1 MNKYTTML
9 AALAVMGTTTLYADG
24 IALKES
30 RGFSSSFEVKCSGVK
45 LGSADV
51 LGSKAVTIS
60 AKDAVAS
67 YLKDAPELPQYTAM
81 VMVKPDEKP
90 VLTAKSLESE
100 EIELDAPVIPSKGSI
115 KRTVDPNTVPY
126 RFGKVYKE
134 NKWYP
139 SDEELVKIGTPFV
152 FREVR
157 GVNLIVNPVQY
168 NPVKNKIR
176 VHKNIQISIG
186 SEPSRSV
193 NTLIGSKPISKAFEP
208 IYKNTF
214 INYSGASTR
223 LPRLNEVGRLL
234 IITADEYADAMKPF
248 VDWKKKCGLSV
259 KIVPMSKIGST
270 NTDVKAFI
278 QKEYDKGRLTNIMLV
293 GDSDKIPTN
302 KGENEGADSDTCY
315 VKLAGDDHVP
325 DAIISRLSAEN
336 AEGVAYQVAKFINYE
351 QYPTK
356 DTSWYTRL
364 FGIGSAE
371 GSPADYEYIDEL
383 RQEHMS
389 KGSFKSAEKAYDPGA
404 TQQDVIDAVNK
415 GVSLINYLG
424 HGSGSS
430 WGTTRF
436 SNSYMSKLDNGWKT
450 PILFDVACLNG
461 RFVNFTGFGESWM
474 RAGSLEKPAGLV
486 AYVGATTSMAWVPPI
501 HVQAEIN
508 KNLIVNET
516 YKTVGG
522 LYMNGIMKGL
532 ELYTTA
538 AKGDGVQILEQWHLF
553 GDSTLQVR
561 FKAPAEVK
569 AQPNIGR
576 TNGDSRTVKI
586 DVFDKKGKP
595 VSNARVTIYTKDVKN
610 VRMGYTNRDGQA
622 AITMPSNVDSGYMT
636 VTGDDIQPIIDQLVK
651 F

>member
-1 MNKYTTML
+1 MNKYTTLL
-9 AALAVMGTTTLYADG
+9 AALAVLGTSSVFADG
-24 IALKES
+24 IALKTS
-30 RGFSSSFEVKCSGVK
+30 RGYTSNLEVKCSGVK
-45 LGSADV
+45 LGSANV
-51 LGSKAVTIS
+51 LGSKAVTIT
-60 AKDAVAS
+60 AKDAISS
-67 YLKDAPELPQYTAM
+67 YLKGAPELPQYTAM
-81 VMVKPDEKP
+81 VMINPNEKP
-90 VLTAKSLESE
+90 VFTAKSIESE
-100 EIELDAPVIPSKGSI
+100 VIELDAPVVPSKGNI
-115 KRTVDPNTVPY
+115 KRSVDPESVPY
-126 RFGKVYKE
+126 TYGNVYKE

-139 SDEELVKIGTPFV
+139 SDKELVTMGEPFV

-176 VHKNIQISIG
+176 IHKNIQISLD
-186 SEPSRSV
+186 SEPSRSP
-193 NTLIGSKPISKAFEP
+193 NTVSNTKPISKAFDS
-208 IYKNTF
+208 IYRNTF
-214 INYSGASTR
+214 INYSNASTR

-248 VDWKKKCGLSV
+248 VDWKKKCGLTV
-259 KIVPMSKIGST
+259 KMVPMSKIGTT
-270 NTDVKAFI
+270 NTDIKAFI
-278 QKEYDKGRLTNIMLV
+278 QKEYDKGGLTNIMLV
-293 GDSDKIPTN
+293 GDSDKIPSN
-302 KGENEGADSDTCY
+302 KGVNEGADSDTCY

-336 AEGVAYQVAKFINYE
+336 AEGVAYQVAKFLNYE
-351 QYPTK
+351 QFPTE

-371 GSPADYEYIDEL
+371 GTPADYEYIDEL
-383 RQEHMS
+383 RQEHMT
-389 KGSFKSAEKAYDPGA
+389 KGSFKSAERAYDPGA
-404 TQQDVIDAVNK
+404 TQQDVLDAVNK
-415 GVSLINYLG
+415 GVSLMNYLG

-436 SNSYMSKLDNGWKT
+436 SNSYMSKLDNGWKM

-461 RFVNFTGFGESWM
+461 RFVDFTGFGESWM

-538 AKGDGVQILEQWHLF
+538 PKGDGVQILEQWHLF

-561 FKAPAEVK
+561 FKAPEEVK

-586 DVFDKKGKP
+586 DVVDKKGKP
-595 VSNARVTIYTKDVKN
+595 VSNARVTLYTKGVKN
-610 VRMGYTNRDGQA
+610 VRVGYTNNEGQA
-622 AITMPSNVDSGYMT
+622 AITMPSNVDTGFMT
-636 VTGDDIQPIIDQLVK
+636 VTGTDINPIVDQPVK